1 MTSEKLIEENELL
14 KKELESKEE
23 RIQELENEIALLINQ
38 R

>member
-1 MTSEKLIEENELL
+1 MTLEKLLEENELL

-23 RIQELENEIALLINQ
+23 RIQELENEIAVLFNQ